1 MAKSA
6 AYCNLGPKTRE
17 KYILIFNKKKN
28 VKATMV
34 RAAAAGA
41 MAAGDEQLIA
51 NATRARAAASGAM
64 TASYEQLISSKH
76 KKR

>member
-1 MAKSA
+1 LYFGAEDK
-6 AYCNLGPKTRE
+6 R
-17 KYILIFNKKKN
+17 KYILILNKKKN
-28 VKATMV
+28 VKVTIV
-34 RAAAAGA
+34 RATAAGA

-64 TASYEQLISSKH
+64 AANYKQLISSKP